1 MLHFHLIFTKS
12 NRWIS
17 FQPFTS
23 PHIIIRKPP
32 FNFCSPKWKN
42 PTCFYRTLSSRCISL
57 KATNIKIIFYI
68 RAKPNQPLFIYFCS
82 IQNAEKQFFD
92 YKWKK
97 GRWRALNQTK
107 DWKSNHLS
115 YGCPSLPLKFY
126 NYFNKKFQL

>member
-57 KATNIKIIFYI
+57 KATNVKIIIFYI
-68 RAKPNQPLFIYFCS
+68 CAKPNQPLFIYFHS
-82 IQNAEKQFFD
+82 IQNAEKQLFD
-92 YKWKK
+92 YKRKK
-97 GRWRALNQTK
+97 GRCSALNQTQ
-107 DWKSNHLS
+107 DRTTNHLS
-115 YGCPSLPLKFY
+115 CGRPSLML
-126 NYFNKKFQL
+126 